1 MGRAGGT
8 TRKNSLA
15 CGWAHDKTVADST
28 KVDAK
33 SLEAISPLHT
43 TLFVTPPTL
52 RSHPWMIIE
61 VEKTS
66 KRAAGVLLRS
76 GLVAARAPTL
86 AGKGDIV
93 RESNGAPHH
102 LVHARSASQNCDI
115 FLTNN

>member
-1 MGRAGGT
+1 
-8 TRKNSLA
+8 
-15 CGWAHDKTVADST
+15 VADTT

-33 SLEAISPLHT
+33 SLEAISPLHM
-43 TLFVTPPTL
+43 TLFVSRPTL

-61 VEKTS
+61 VEKTIEEGGWRS
-66 KRAAGVLLRS
+66 SLRS
-76 GLVAARAPTL
+76 GPVAARAPTL

-93 RESNGAPHH
+93 RESNAVPDD